1 MSLTLRLG
9 KRGRFSRD
17 LRNSAVRHKT
27 PSDSEIASIIMA
39 AGRGSRMTGYD
50 GNKTLLPLMPVNS
63 TFEGSHLILHH
74 LISNLPDGP
83 KTLVVNHC
91 KKDVIAATHDLEIIY
106 CEQPVLNGTGG
117 ALLAAQSFI
126 EAQSCSKFVIT
137 MGDVPFVQKTTY
149 LRLVQQLE
157 LFDLVIVG
165 FCPSEKKQYG
175 VLEIQGDLVQKITE
189 WKYWK
194 DYSAEKQTNL
204 TICNSGI
211 YAAKKDILIKYLPVM
226 ASRPQIVYKEINGKT
241 TPIEEFFIT
250 DLVEYLMDDGKS
262 VGYILAE
269 DESETMGIDD
279 HAALLK
285 AQALF
290 KSKASVSE
298 H

>member
-1 MSLTLRLG
+1 M
-9 KRGRFSRD
+9 
-17 LRNSAVRHKT
+17 RHKT
-27 PSDSEIASIIMA
+27 PFDSEIASIIMA
-39 AGRGSRMTGYD
+39 AGRGSRMTGYE
-50 GNKTLLPLMPVNS
+50 GNKTLLPLLSGNS
-63 TFEGSHLILHH
+63 TFEGTHLILHH
-74 LISNLPDGP
+74 LLANLPDGP
-83 KTLVVNHC
+83 KALIVNHC
-91 KKDVIAATHDLEIIY
+91 KEDVIATTCHLDITY

-175 VLEIQGDLVQKITE
+175 VLETQGDLVQKITE

-194 DYSAEKQTNL
+194 DYSAEKQANL

-241 TPIEEFFIT
+241 APVEEFFIT
-250 DLVEYLMDDGKS
+250 DLVEYLMDDGKF

-269 DESETMGIDD
+269 DESETMGVDD

-290 KSKASVSE
+290 KSKAGVSE

>member
-1 MSLTLRLG
+1 M
-9 KRGRFSRD
+9 
-17 LRNSAVRHKT
+17 NQKT
-27 PSDSEIASIIMA
+27 PIDSEIASIIMA

-63 TFEGSHLILHH
+63 IFEGSHLILHH

-91 KKDVIAATHDLEIIY
+91 KTDVIAATRHLDMIY

-126 EAQSCSKFVIT
+126 EAQSCSKLVIT

-157 LFDLVIVG
+157 QFDFVIVG

-175 VLEIQGDLVQKITE
+175 VLETQGDLVQKITE

-194 DYSAEKQTNL
+194 DYPAEKQANL

-211 YAAKKDILIKYLPVM
+211 YAAKKDILITYLPVM
-226 ASRPQIVYKEINGKT
+226 ASRPQIVYKEISGKT

-250 DLVEYLMDDGKS
+250 DLVEYLVDDGKS

-269 DESETMGIDD
+269 DENETMGIDD
-279 HAALLK
+279 HDALLK
-285 AQALF
+285 AQAMF
-290 KSKASVSE
+290 EAKPGVST
-298 H
+298 

>member
-1 MSLTLRLG
+1 M
-9 KRGRFSRD
+9 D
-17 LRNSAVRHKT
+17 HKT
-27 PSDSEIASIIMA
+27 PFDSKIASIIMA
-39 AGRGSRMTGYD
+39 AGRGSRMTGYE
-50 GNKTLLPLMPVNS
+50 GNKTLLPLMPGNS
-63 TFEGSHLILHH
+63 TFEGTHLILHH

-83 KTLVVNHC
+83 KTLIVNHC
-91 KKDVIAATHDLEIIY
+91 KEDVIAATCHLDITY

-117 ALLAAQSFI
+117 ALLSARSFI
-126 EAQSCSKFVIT
+126 ETQSCSKFIIT

-157 LFDLVIVG
+157 SFDFVILG
-165 FCPSEKKQYG
+165 FCPGDKKQYG
-175 VLEIQGDLVQKITE
+175 VLETQGDLVQKITE

-194 DYSAEKQTNL
+194 DYPEEKLTAL

-211 YAAKKDILIKYLPVM
+211 YAVKKNILKTYLPVM
-226 ASRPQIVYKEINGKT
+226 ASRPQIVYKVINGKS

-250 DLVEYLMDDGKS
+250 DLVEYLVDDGKS

-269 DESETMGIDD
+269 DENETMGIDD

-285 AQALF
+285 AQTLF
-290 KSKASVSE
+290 KSKASVST

>member
-1 MSLTLRLG
+1 M
-9 KRGRFSRD
+9 
-17 LRNSAVRHKT
+17 NQKT
-27 PSDSEIASIIMA
+27 PNDSEIASIIMA
-39 AGRGSRMTGYD
+39 AGRGSRMKGYD
-50 GNKTLLPLMPVNS
+50 GNKTLLPLMPGNS

-83 KTLVVNHC
+83 KALIVHHFKN
-91 KKDVIAATHDLEIIY
+91 DLIAATNHLDIIY
-106 CEQPVLNGTGG
+106 CDQPVLNGTGG
-117 ALLAAQSFI
+117 ALLTAQSFI
-126 EAQSCSKFVIT
+126 AAQSCSKFVIT

-175 VLEIQGDLVQKITE
+175 VLETKGDLVQKITE
-189 WKYWK
+189 WKFWK
-194 DYSAEKQTNL
+194 DYSAEKQANL
-204 TICNSGI
+204 EICNSGI

-226 ASRPQIVYKEINGKT
+226 ASRPQIVYKEINGET
-241 TPIEEFFIT
+241 TPIEEFFVT

-269 DESETMGIDD
+269 DENETMGIDD
-279 HAALLK
+279 HAALFK

-290 KSKASVSE
+290 KSKTGVPE
-298 H
+298 R